1 MSIQIENLSFSYGKH
16 RVLDTISFTAETGS
30 LLAVLGPNGVGKS
43 TLFQCILGLLQNYQG
58 TITVNGQDSR
68 GIDIQELAKQVAYIP
83 QSHSPVFNFSV
94 FDIVLMGTTAQVS
107 AVRSPGHAQLT
118 LATAALERLGIIH
131 LKERGYMK
139 ISGGERQLVLIARAL
154 AQNAKILVM
163 DEPTSSLDYGN
174 QIRILSH
181 IKKLT
186 SEGYTVIQSTHNPD
200 QTFMY
205 ADQVL
210 ALSNGK
216 VIKQGKP
223 DEVIT
228 AALIKSLYGVEV
240 EVQSLFGDRA
250 RVCLPRSVVN
260 Q

>member
-1 MSIQIENLSFSYGKH
+1 MSIQINDLSFSYGKH
-16 RVLDTISFTAETGS
+16 KVLDNVSFSAETGS

-43 TLFQCILGLLQNYQG
+43 TLFQCILGLLQNYSG
-58 TITVNGQDSR
+58 TITINGQDSR
-68 GIDIQELAKQVAYIP
+68 GIEIQELAKEVAYIP
-83 QSHSPVFNFSV
+83 QSHAPVFNFSV

-107 AVRSPGHAQLT
+107 AVCNPGPAQVA
-118 LATAALERLGIIH
+118 LAKAALERLGIVH
-131 LKERGYMK
+131 LKERGYTK

-181 IKKLT
+181 IRKLT

-200 QTFMY
+200 QTFLF

-210 ALSNGK
+210 ALSNGQ

-223 DEVIT
+223 EDVIT
-228 AALIKSLYGVEV
+228 EALIKSLYGVEV